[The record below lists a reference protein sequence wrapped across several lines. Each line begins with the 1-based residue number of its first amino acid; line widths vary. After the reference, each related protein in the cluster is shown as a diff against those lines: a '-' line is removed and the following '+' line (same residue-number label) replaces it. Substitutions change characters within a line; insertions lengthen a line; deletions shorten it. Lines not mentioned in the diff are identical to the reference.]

1 MYFQNLNMNKYTSAL
16 LLIFISQSIFSQNQ
30 KNIEIAPKGIY
41 AEIDV
46 ERSNGLVRF
55 LLQGDQ
61 EVKMKASEEV
71 LKNPNIYNPTV
82 LFALSQ
88 VLFNSDKKDQACFW
102 FYVAQLRARY
112 DANRCMDITAT
123 SGLAVLNEQ
132 YGAPINQYA
141 FKDINKLKETVKS
154 VVSFVKSNEENYDP
168 RWMNLHGMDAINA
181 SLDKGDSK
189 TTKTKEL
196 SQPKSEWKAI
206 KEKTI
211 NNYFADFQEF
221 LKSKK

>member
-1 MYFQNLNMNKYTSAL
+1 MFRSLTFGF
-16 LLIFISQSIFSQNQ
+16 LLIWNYHAFTQNV
-30 KNIEIAPKGIY
+30 KNIELAPKGVY
-41 AEIDV
+41 AEVDV
-46 ERSNGLVRF
+46 EVSNGLVNF
-55 LLQGDQ
+55 LTRGEAD
-61 EVKMKASEEV
+61 VKQKAAEEV
-71 LKNPNIYNPTV
+71 LKNPNNYNPTV

-132 YGAPINQYA
+132 YGTTINQYA

-154 VVSFVKSNEENYDP
+154 VVSFVRSNEENYDP

-181 SLDKGDSK
+181 SLDKEDNKK
-189 TTKTKEL
+189 TKQKEL
-196 SQPKSEWKAI
+196 SQPKAEWKAI

-211 NNYFADFQEF
+211 NDYFADFQEF
-221 LKSKK
+221 LKSLKK